1 MLDFN
6 EPMLDFNEPMIG
18 FIGTMTGLN
27 EAMAAYKKT
36 HQIKTKILHIF
47 LKHCSVPFESHFGL
61 KKAILIFNDWSKKAI
76 IVFND
81 CSQ

>member
-27 EAMAAYKKT
+27 EAMAANKKT
-36 HQIKTKILHIF
+36 SNQNQNFTYF
-47 LKHCSVPFESHFGL
+47 MKHCFVHF
-61 KKAILIFNDWSKKAI
+61 
-76 IVFND
+76 
-81 CSQ
+81 